1 MNKRINLNIKDRKI
15 LYAILAIVLVSVFSL
30 TIAYAA
36 LSAVLT
42 ITGTAEVTASDWDIH
57 FDNIKVT
64 NGSVNGDEPRI
75 TSPTTATFSTTLSI
89 PGNFYE
95 FTIDVVNA
103 GTIDAM
109 IENITKT
116 PTLTASQAKYLKY
129 EITYQNNQPITVKQ
143 LVEKGSFVRLKV
155 RVEYR
160 SDINSSD
167 LPPSSETLVLGLQL
181 DYTQSDGSG
190 SIVSSN
196 GRFLPVAAGDIDDI
210 GTVVTIGSEQFYT
223 IGSDDNNVK
232 LLTMYNLYVGGKYN
246 NSWTAYGD
254 EATGIQDPT
263 MLGWQA
269 AGQPANGT
277 TAFASTKY
285 WPNTAKNAYDSN
297 SILYNYIEN
306 YKTYLS
312 HLGVTPN
319 EARTPTSAELSAVG
333 CKSSK
338 CNEAPSWV
346 YSTSYWLGDCN
357 SYAPLVYYVDK
368 KGEISSAH
376 HSSNNLFG
384 VRPVII
390 ISKDYFPA
398 QNEEISFTIAG
409 VSYQAMNGMTWAE
422 WLKSDY
428 APENAYSNYTGASEV
443 ISVSGHDIK
452 TSTGTNVTPY
462 DTIIEGHAYINGAL
476 SAPV

>member
-1 MNKRINLNIKDRKI
+1 MNKRINFNIKDRKVLYVI
-15 LYAILAIVLVSVFSL
+15 LCIVLISVFTL

-36 LSAVLT
+36 LNAVLT
-42 ITGTAEVTASDWDIH
+42 ISGNAQVTASNWDVH

-64 NGSVNGDEPRI
+64 NGSVKVDEPRI

-103 GTIDAM
+103 GTIDAV
-109 IENITKT
+109 IDNITKT
-116 PTLTASQAKYLKY
+116 PTLTTEQAKYLKY

-143 LVEKGSFVRLKV
+143 LVEKDSFVRLKI

-210 GTVVTIGSEQFYT
+210 GTIVTIGSEQFYT

-232 LLTMYNLYVGGKYN
+232 LLTMYNLYVGGKHY

-254 EATGIQDPT
+254 EATGIQDST
-263 MLGWQA
+263 MLGWQV

-277 TAFASTKY
+277 TPFASTKY
-285 WPNTAKNAYDSN
+285 WPNTATNAYNSN

-368 KGEISSAH
+368 TGAIGSAH
-376 HSSNNLFG
+376 HNANNLFG

-409 VSYQAMNGMTWAE
+409 VSYQAMNGMTWEE
-422 WLKSDY
+422 WLASDY
-428 APENAYSNYTGASEV
+428 APANAYSNYAGANIV
-443 ISVSGHDIK
+443 ISVAGYDVQ
-452 TSTGTNVTPY
+452 TSEGTYVTLS
-462 DTIIEGHAYINGAL
+462 DTIISGHAYITG
-476 SAPV
+476 SSSEPR